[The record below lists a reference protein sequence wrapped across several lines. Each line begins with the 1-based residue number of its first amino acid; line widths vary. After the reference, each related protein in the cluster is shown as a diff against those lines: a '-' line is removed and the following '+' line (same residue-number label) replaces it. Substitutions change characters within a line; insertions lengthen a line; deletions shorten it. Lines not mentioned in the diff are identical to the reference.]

1 MSSFELPL
9 TVDVLRWLAGG
20 QLPERLE
27 RAVRLWVLLNGLYGE
42 HQWQDLPDTFGYTHI
57 RDRLLS
63 PRHPKQDPPQGIP
76 LSCPDSACICQKPL
90 SFWLT
95 DPSLLAALKSE
106 VPELETLLL
115 SQPFHKTHRTLR
127 KELDF
132 LSTQGWIQQIQSQS
146 KRRDNFR
153 RRAAG
158 DHPQLPIFPP
168 SFTLSNSQLQRIHHV
183 LSDIAFAHPDV
194 EVLLNEIWGSY
205 EQSQQRLFVQF
216 EYILSPEQQE
226 QVDGY
231 QNQLETLWATPE
243 PGLIR
248 FDYTTRHHGIQSL
261 LTYPVCL
268 FYARR
273 AKYLAAFGQ
282 LPHSTE
288 SLGWHNFRLDRIQSP
303 QLSMIPWSDP
313 SIPPEL
319 LARKKKKKLPNPEEV
334 QAEWEAAW
342 GSDFY
347 LPKALLLLR
356 FSPDFARRYVENTER
371 HPTFRSIAYEGI
383 PALLKR
389 EIADA
394 QEREQI
400 LNILRQRPAS
410 DRYFRAYVRL
420 GDTNL
425 TMRLRD
431 WRPNGEVI
439 APLAYREQMRQEAA
453 AELRFYQS
461 QTELGNAPH
470 CP

>member
-1 MSSFELPL
+1 MSGFELPL
-9 TVDVLRWLAGG
+9 TVDVLRGLAGG
-20 QLPERLE
+20 QLSERLE

-42 HQWQDLPDTFGYTHI
+42 EQWQNLPETFGYTHI

-63 PRHPKQDPPQGIP
+63 PLHPKQDPPQGIP
-76 LSCPDSACICQKPL
+76 LSCPATDCICQRQL

-106 VPELETLLL
+106 VPDLEALLL

-132 LSTQGWIQQIQSQS
+132 LGAQGWVQQIQSNS

-158 DHPQLPIFPP
+158 DHPQLPVSTPLF
-168 SFTLSNSQLQRIHHV
+168 SLSSSQLQRIHHV
-183 LSDIAFAHPDV
+183 LSDVAFAHPDV
-194 EVLLNEIWGSY
+194 EVLLNEIWGRC
-205 EQSQQRLFVQF
+205 EPSQQRLFVQF

-226 QVDGY
+226 QVDEY

-243 PGLIR
+243 AGMIR
-248 FDYTTRHHGIQSL
+248 FDYTTRQQGIRSI

-273 AKYLAAFGQ
+273 AKYLAAFGEF
-282 LPHSTE
+282 PNSMG
-288 SLGWHNFRLDRIQSP
+288 SLGWHNFRLDRIRSS
-303 QLSMIPWSDP
+303 QLSVVPWSDP

-319 LARKKKKKLPNPEEV
+319 LTRKRQKRLPSPEEI

-356 FSPDFARRYVENTER
+356 FPPDFAQRYVENTER
-371 HPTFRSIAYEGI
+371 HPTFRSIAYERI

-410 DRYFRAYVRL
+410 DRYFRAYGRV

-439 APLAYREQMRQEAA
+439 APLAYREQMSREAQE
-453 AELRFYQS
+453 ELRFYRPDLNLS
-461 QTELGNAPH
+461 LPCH
-470 CP
+470 P